1 VKGQEI
7 ETVGIGAIEQARGQG
22 NHLRLF
28 AQPHILADFVELDHT
43 QFGAIGPT
51 NPLPRLQGQAGI
63 IGAHHR
69 KGIGIVTS
77 SPLATAFSSSKRR
90 VFASWTDSCMG
101 QP

>member
-7 ETVGIGAIEQARGQG
+7 ETVGIGAIQQARGEG
-22 NHLRLF
+22 NHLRPF
-28 AQPHILADFVELDHT
+28 AQSHILADFVERDHT

-51 NPLPRLQGQAGI
+51 NPLPRLQGQEGI

-69 KGIGIVTS
+69 KGIGIDTS

-90 VFASWTDSCMG
+90 VFASWTDSCMV